1 MPLADMCD
9 SGEEKQLKESS
20 VGIDDVSGEPIDP
33 SLIVKN
39 AAGQKMH
46 GFKERGVYHHV
57 PQRIDEA
64 DPGGKFIG
72 VQM

>member
-9 SGEEKQLKESS
+9 SGEEKQFKESS

-33 SLIVKN
+33 SLIVKTR
-39 AAGQKMH
+39 QEEMH